1 MSIYNIKWQKL
12 SYLKEYLNSINEKE
26 DEDNKQQNCIASIKH
41 VDVEVLKRS
50 NELNVTADKTHGNK
64 I

>member
-1 MSIYNIKWQKL
+1 MAKL

-26 DEDNKQQNCIASIKH
+26 DEDDKQQNCIASIKH

-50 NELNVTADKTHGNK
+50 NEIKRHC
-64 I
+64 